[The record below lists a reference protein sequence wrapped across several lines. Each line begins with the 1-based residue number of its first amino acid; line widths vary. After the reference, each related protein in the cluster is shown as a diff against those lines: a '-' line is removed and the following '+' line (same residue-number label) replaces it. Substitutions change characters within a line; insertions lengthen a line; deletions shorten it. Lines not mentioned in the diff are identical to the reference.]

1 MRVRYCLDFLDVCAT
16 VPIDFVIA
24 DSIVAMEG
32 NGPLTATAR
41 PLGTLVLA
49 DDTVAADATCARIM
63 GLEPDR
69 VPHIHEASRF
79 LGNSSVALIHQAGEA
94 LRRPQAPFQVV
105 PEFRHLT
112 AVYS

>member
-1 MRVRYCLDFLDVCAT
+1 MEQGKTHPVSFVKGVWLAEKTGIQESILDVCAT

-24 DSIVAMEG
+24 DGIVAMEG
-32 NGPLTATAR
+32 NGPLNGTSR

-49 DDTVAADATCARIM
+49 DDPVAADATCARLM

-79 LGNSSVALIHQAGEA
+79 LGNSSPILIC
-94 LRRPQAPFQVV
+94 RR
-105 PEFRHLT
+105 
-112 AVYS
+112 